1 MSHTHRHLIMLLC
14 PLILMVVLTSCH
26 THKTISATHSTL
38 ESAELLREL
47 SSHSTI
53 EIVDT
58 ILFTPTICP
67 DDAPTQPAANAAVP
81 LPFSIRRHALL
92 TCQSS
97 VRDTA
102 YHQAGITQMDSTAR
116 LNNLDPFHSYGFD
129 SVNMNFFSVIAII
142 VVTILIAGFFIT
154 RIRRRPL

>member
-1 MSHTHRHLIMLLC
+1 MSHPRRHFIILLC
-14 PLILMVVLTSCH
+14 PLILVVVFTSCH
-26 THKTISATHSTL
+26 THKTISATHSSL

-67 DDAPTQPAANAAVP
+67 DDAPTQPAANAAVS

-116 LNNLDPFHSYGFD
+116 LNNLDPFHTYSFD
-129 SVNMNFFSVIAII
+129 SVNMNFFSVVAII

-154 RIRRRPL
+154 RIRRGPL